1 MAAMA
6 IDPIMIM
13 GVTAIVGP
21 TTSVLT
27 LLINKGIQKRGAD
40 LSEFR
45 EFIQRL
51 ENDNTRLRK
60 EIEEAWKWR
69 EENME
74 LRRKLAER
82 ESA

>member
-1 MAAMA
+1 MSV
-6 IDPIMIM
+6 DPIMII

-21 TTSVLT
+21 TFSFITILV
-27 LLINKGIQKRGAD
+27 NRGLQRRQAD

-51 ENDNTRLRK
+51 ETDNTRLRK
-60 EIEEAWKWR
+60 EAKEAWKWR